1 MTPLALKH
9 RFSIASPTFGVF
21 SSIVSNVA
29 LEQLA
34 LAGYDY
40 VIIDVE
46 HTLFNPAQLDS
57 LLLTAKAS
65 GVSTL
70 VRIPN
75 SRWDWIA
82 PLLDAGATGIIAA
95 NIKTAAEA
103 EALVAAS
110 YYYPLGQRGLNSTR
124 FNGYATQDMA
134 TSNSEANK
142 QVVLIA
148 MIESREGLANANAI
162 GSVTGIDAILEGA
175 ADLSQDLG
183 LPWQT
188 QHPYVKAALQDLQII
203 CAHQGCGYIALPRQ
217 LADISQWRKR
227 DVHHFVVGDDRS
239 IMRRAHQQH
248 LNDYLQE
255 YQLGG

>member
-1 MTPLALKH
+1 MTPLPLKQ
-9 RFSIASPTFGVF
+9 RLGITAPTFGVF
-21 SSIVSNVA
+21 SSIASSVA

-34 LAGYDY
+34 IAGYDY

-57 LLLTAKAS
+57 LLLAAKATGIS
-65 GVSTL
+65 AL
-70 VRIPN
+70 VRIPH
-75 SRWDWIA
+75 SRWDWIS

-95 NIKTAAEA
+95 NIKTTADA
-103 EALVAAS
+103 EALVMAS

-124 FNGYATQDMA
+124 FNGYATQDMVTTNTA
-134 TSNSEANK
+134 ANTR
-142 QVVLIA
+142 VVLIA
-148 MIESREGLANANAI
+148 MIESREGLSNASAI
-162 GSVTGIDAILEGA
+162 ASVTGIDAILEGA

-188 QHPYVKAALQDLQII
+188 QHPDVKTALLDLQAI
-203 CAHQGCGYIALPRQ
+203 CARKGCGYIALPRQ
-217 LADISQWRKR
+217 LSDISQWRTR
-227 DVHHFVVGDDRS
+227 NVHHFVVGDDRS

-248 LNDYLQE
+248 LNAYLQE